1 MKTNFIPVG
10 NISDHIFSRF
20 LNSFGEWRKF
30 GLDNK
35 VNFINKKTN
44 KILANC
50 IYDNT
55 NYRKAVSIHKD
66 FYAEYE
72 KIA

>member
-1 MKTNFIPVG
+1 MKSNFISVG
-10 NISDHIFSRF
+10 NISDHIFARF
-20 LNSFGEWRKF
+20 LNSFGDWRKF

-44 KILANC
+44 KILAHC

-55 NYRKAVSIHKD
+55 NCTKQVFISP
-66 FYAEYE
+66 EYISE
-72 KIA
+72 FKR